1 MQTYLKTW
9 EPFHEV
15 WEMNREMFLQRYL
28 EVEIFIIDDSIV
40 EKKNSI
46 KLEINLRYEKLKPT
60 ADTFDSDISRY
71 TMIANNVQM
80 QDTMTSVH
88 FLDVN
93 ADRLKGAIIEEC
105 SVWQQ
110 KLIGVLFRQTQ
121 TMVNHVY
128 HYIAENSKK

>member
-1 MQTYLKTW
+1 M
-9 EPFHEV
+9 
-15 WEMNREMFLQRYL
+15 
-28 EVEIFIIDDSIV
+28 
-40 EKKNSI
+40 EKNKINPI
-46 KLEINLRYEKLKPT
+46 LVNLRYEKLKPT

-71 TMIANNVQM
+71 TMIANNVQI
-80 QDTMTSVH
+80 QDTVTSVH

-110 KLIGVLFRQTQ
+110 KLIGVLFRQTLN
-121 TMVNHVY
+121 MVNHVY